1 MPPDCLLIEGCDFE
15 RHPAGGQLATA
26 RHMMAAFG
34 PRLALVGT
42 ATDDDAPLGR
52 WVERVIDGRVWPF
65 FAADRRRPAASRPLV
80 PARLSRFLELRRHRD
95 AILSLG
101 VKAAFVQAPEDLLAI
116 DGWGL
121 RVCYCFPG
129 VENPLRQARYPWARA
144 LAPAHD
150 GLLFQALVRV
160 DTILASADEAAIGGL
175 VARSGGRLSRE
186 RVIALPTRYDSSV
199 FFPQP
204 REEARARLGLTGD
217 GPLVLAVGRLN
228 RVKGWDLVADAFAR
242 LVRRLPGA
250 RLHFVGD
257 GEDRA
262 AVEARLA
269 ALGIEARATVTG
281 FLPPPAVALHLA
293 AADVVHVGSHRE
305 GWSVAMLEALA
316 CGKPLVTTDVSGARA
331 LVREGENGF
340 VLAGRDPEAHA
351 LALARA
357 LELPRAAELSTAI
370 ARRYDL
376 SSLAHDVGAAW
387 PVLA

>member
-1 MPPDCLLIEGCDFE
+1 
-15 RHPAGGQLATA
+15 
-26 RHMMAAFG
+26 
-34 PRLALVGT
+34 
-42 ATDDDAPLGR
+42 
-52 WVERVIDGRVWPF
+52 
-65 FAADRRRPAASRPLV
+65 V
-80 PARLSRFLELRRHRD
+80 PARLARFLALRRHRD

-101 VKAAFVQAPEDLLAI
+101 VRAAFLQAPEDLLAV

-129 VENPLRQARYPWARA
+129 VENPLASARYPWARP

-150 GLLFQALVRV
+150 RLLFRALVRADAV
-160 DTILASADEAAIGGL
+160 LASADDAAIDGL

-186 RVIALPTRYDSSV
+186 RVAALPTRYDSSV
-199 FFPQP
+199 FFPRP
-204 REEARARLGLTGD
+204 RGEARARLGLAAD
-217 GPLVLAVGRLN
+217 GPLVVAVGRLN

-242 LVRRLPGA
+242 LAQRTPRA
-250 RLHFVGD
+250 RLLFVGD
-257 GEDRA
+257 GEDRP

-269 ALGIEARATVTG
+269 ALGLAARAGVTG
-281 FLPPPAVALHLA
+281 FLPPAAVALHLA

-316 CGKPLVTTDVSGARA
+316 CGKPIVTTDVSGARA

-340 VLAGRDPEAHA
+340 VLGSREPEAHA
-351 LALARA
+351 AALARA
-357 LELPRAAELSTAI
+357 LDLPRAAEVATSI

-376 SSLAHDVGAAW
+376 ASLARDVAVAW